1 MIFERVHGVNPTFFH
16 VDRDKAFV
24 YICFMKHISILAL
37 HDATINC
44 IDSSYQILNRV
55 NDFLRYQGRDA
66 FYSVDI
72 AGTDKDVELSHGL
85 YHIHVKQTLQEIT
98 KTDVIVVPLLCGDFA
113 NAVKMN
119 ERYRDWVIAQYHKGA
134 EIVSL
139 CVGSFF
145 LASTGLLNKR
155 KCAIHWAAR
164 NEFEAM
170 FPGVHVIDDTIITDE
185 NGIYTCGG
193 GYSYLNLLLY
203 VIEKHL
209 GREMSI
215 LASKMFEIDIERKSQ
230 NRFMI
235 FVGQKRHEDKA
246 VLDAQQFIED
256 NPAGMFTVD
265 AICERFGVG
274 RRTFER
280 RFKKCT
286 NNSVAEYIQR
296 VKVEFA
302 KKQLESG
309 RKTVNEIIYETGY
322 NDIDAFRRVFKK
334 HTDLSPVDYRRKYN
348 AQFG

>member
-1 MIFERVHGVNPTFFH
+1 
-16 VDRDKAFV
+16 
-24 YICFMKHISILAL
+24 MKHISILAL
-37 HDATINC
+37 SDSTINC

-55 NDFLRYQGRDA
+55 NDFQRYQGKEPV
-66 FYSVDI
+66 YVVEI
-72 AGTDKDVELSHGL
+72 AGLTKGIKLNNGL
-85 YHIHVKQTLQEIT
+85 YSINVNKTIDEIH
-98 KTDVIVVPLLCGDFA
+98 KTDVIVIPIICGDFSKTA
-113 NAVKMN
+113 TTN
-119 ERYRDWVIAQYHKGA
+119 EQYRDWVITQYHNGA

-145 LASTGLLNKR
+145 LASTGLLKDR
-155 KCAIHWAAR
+155 KCAIHWAAK
-164 NEFEAM
+164 NDFQAM
-170 FPGVHVIDDTIITDE
+170 FPGVNLIDDTIITDE

-203 VIEKHL
+203 IIEKHL

-230 NRFMI
+230 NPFMI
-235 FVGQKRHEDKA
+235 FIGQKRHEDKD
-246 VLDAQQFIED
+246 VLDAQEFIEN
-256 NPAGMFTVD
+256 NPTETFTVD
-265 AICERFGVG
+265 DICTKFDVA

-286 NNSVAEYIQR
+286 GNSVAEYVQR

-309 RKTVNEIIYETGY
+309 RKTVNEIIYEVGY

-334 HTDLSPVDYRRKYN
+334 HTDLSPVDYRKKYRI
-348 AQFG
+348 